1 MGAAESSFKN
11 DDLTLKDLEMIEISW
26 SFVKDKQEL
35 GVNTMIKY
43 IYVYKWVITR
53 KGFRMYIA
61 ACSILSFFLYFFK
74 NKVCA

>member
-1 MGAAESSFKN
+1 MGASTSRQ
-11 DDLTLKDLEMIEISW
+11 LTSWDLEMIEISW

-53 KGFRMYIA
+53 KGFQHA
-61 ACSILSFFLYFFK
+61 KKSP
-74 NKVCA
+74 